1 MRRAWVAIWLMASSP
16 CFATC
21 SDSDRSTVRLIRAH
35 DQAIRGNGV
44 LPSLGER
51 RWTNALE
58 ALSMRHQQ
66 LLLPILSRCT
76 WTFGRDTW
84 GDEAE
89 AAWYVVQ
96 HAEDLSFQR
105 VQLADLQR
113 LSATFP
119 GVPRKQLAY
128 LEDRVLLGEGKAQR
142 YGSQLEVVDG
152 QLVPLPIEQPDA
164 VDERRASMGLPSMAL
179 YLAEAR
185 AKWKAMSERR

>member
-1 MRRAWVAIWLMASSP
+1 MRWAWVAVCWMASSH
-16 CFATC
+16 CFAIC

-35 DQAIRGNGV
+35 DQAIRGDGV

-51 RWTNALE
+51 RWMNALE

-66 LLLPILSRCT
+66 LLRPILSRCS
-76 WTFGRDTW
+76 WTFGRDAW
-84 GDEAE
+84 GEEAE

-96 HAEDLSFQR
+96 HADDLSFQR
-105 VQLADLQR
+105 AQLEDLQR

-152 QLVPLPIEQPDA
+152 QLVPLPIDRPAELN
-164 VDERRASMGLPSMAL
+164 ERRASMGLPSMEA
-179 YLAEAR
+179 YLAEAS
-185 AKWKAMSERR
+185 AKWKAMSHQR

>member
-1 MRRAWVAIWLMASSP
+1 MRFAWIAACLMASSHS
-16 CFATC
+16 FATC
-21 SDSDRSTVRLIRAH
+21 SDSDRGTVRLIREH
-35 DQAIRGNGV
+35 DQAIRGDGV

-51 RWTNALE
+51 RWMNALG
-58 ALSMRHQQ
+58 AMSMRHQQ
-66 LLLPILSRCT
+66 LLVPILSRCG
-76 WTFGRDTW
+76 WTFGHDAW

-105 VQLADLQR
+105 AQLADLQR

-152 QLVPLPIEQPDA
+152 QLVPFPIDQPA
-164 VDERRASMGLPSMAL
+164 ELNERRASMGLPSMEA
-179 YLAEAR
+179 YLADAR
-185 AKWKAMSERR
+185 AKWKAMSGRR